1 MPEDSKKI
9 KVFVASPGD
18 VEQERNSLKS
28 VIDELN
34 TTIAPYKGISLEL
47 VKWETHATPAMGR
60 AQGVINS
67 QLGQY
72 DIFIGI
78 MWKRFGTP
86 TGRAESGTQEEF
98 QLAYKQWE
106 STKSIRILFYFCRA
120 PFMPRA
126 VDEITQL
133 QKVVEFREFIAKLG
147 LTWEYS
153 NSDEFPNIVRPHL
166 ARIILDTPSGREE
179 DIEKETPLTP
189 DALSTPDTPIEVR
202 VNENIS
208 IVDRVE
214 ATIIRKKPSIFI
226 TSSIRDL
233 KMVSELS
240 LLIESMG
247 FDVIRWDQEGFST
260 GRTIIEAFESIL
272 SKIDAAIVLYG
283 DGSASPNVLFELG
296 MLQGKLGRTKTIVLS
311 SESAKL
317 PTDLLGTIY
326 LKYSKEN
333 MQSIMP
339 NLQRELLHMGLLEDE
354 NANKANSADAKN
366 RAAD

>member
-1 MPEDSKKI
+1 MPEDTKKLR
-9 KVFVASPGD
+9 VFVASPGD

-34 TTIAPYKGISLEL
+34 ITIAPYKGLSLEL

-98 QLAYKQWE
+98 ELAYKQWE
-106 STKSIRILFYFCRA
+106 STKSIRILFYFCQA

-126 VDEITQL
+126 VEEITQL
-133 QKVVEFREFIAKLG
+133 QKVVEFREFLSKLG
-147 LTWEYS
+147 LTWEYP
-153 NSDEFPNIVRPHL
+153 NRDEFPNIVRPHL
-166 ARIILDTPSGREE
+166 ARIILDTPSVRKEDRPEE
-179 DIEKETPLTP
+179 TSITPEAPLP
-189 DALSTPDTPIEVR
+189 HDEPIDVS
-202 VNENIS
+202 VSDKIS
-208 IVDRVE
+208 FSDSAE
-214 ATIIRKKPSIFI
+214 ATIVRKKPRIFI
-226 TSSIRDL
+226 TSSSRDL

-247 FDVIRWDQEGFST
+247 FNVIRWDQEGFAA
-260 GRTIIEAFESIL
+260 GRTILEAFESIL
-272 SKIDAAIVLYG
+272 SKIDAAIVIYG
-283 DGSASPNVLFELG
+283 DDSPSLNALFELG
-296 MLQGKLGRTKTIVLS
+296 ILQGKLGRTKTIVLS

-317 PTDLLGTIY
+317 PTDILGTIY
-326 LKYSKEN
+326 LQFSKEN
-333 MQSIMP
+333 MKSIMP
-339 NLQRELLHMGLLEDE
+339 NLQRELQYIGLLEDA
-354 NANKANSADAKN
+354 NANKANSADAKKP
-366 RAAD
+366 RG